1 MKDFLIETSGMI
13 IAFLIVIAIIVV
25 GSWVFDNTPKGKEIK
40 QRNIEWKQKVENCLI
55 DSNYRK
61 DCALILYKDKQI
73 QEHKRAQEIQSA
85 IIFSGAFVGSSTNK
99 R

>member
-1 MKDFLIETSGMI
+1 MKDFLIEISSMT
-13 IAFLIVIAIIVV
+13 IAFLIVFAIIAGV
-25 GSWVFDNTPKGKEIK
+25 GWVFDNTPKGKEIK

-55 DSNYRK
+55 DSNCRK

-73 QEHKRAQEIQSA
+73 QEHKRAQEIQNA